1 MFQALEPL
9 LRSAE
14 RLVLSLTMDGDNIV
28 VFLTPAGGKDAVLR
42 QPLILKATAA
52 ELDEGFAAAI
62 GSFSAAHQSLGEQVQ
77 ATNAILEAQQ
87 QTQVKKA
94 QKALSKSST
103 PEVAQA
109 ATADD
114 ADGADGADDEDGEGA
129 AAKSAASTPSPAAA
143 EQKPAGTDLSSLLL

>member
-1 MFQALEPL
+1 MFQALESL
-9 LRSAE
+9 IRSAE
-14 RLVLSLTMDGDNIV
+14 KLVVSLAMEGDRIV
-28 VFLTPAGGKDAVLR
+28 VVVIPSGGKDAALR

-52 ELDEGFAAAI
+52 ELDEGFAAAVR
-62 GSFSAAHQSLGEQVQ
+62 SFSAAHQSLGEQVQ

-87 QTQVKKA
+87 RTQVKKA

-103 PEVAQA
+103 LAAAQA

-114 ADGADGADDEDGEGA
+114 GDDGDGEGA
-129 AAKSAASTPSPAAA
+129 AATSAASTPSPAAA

>member
-14 RLVLSLTMDGDNIV
+14 KLVLSLTMDGNNVV

-62 GSFSAAHQSLGEQVQ
+62 GSFTAAHQSLGEQVQ

-103 PEVAQA
+103 PAAAQSA
-109 ATADD
+109 AADD
-114 ADGADGADDEDGEGA
+114 ADDGDGEGA
-129 AAKSAASTPSPAAA
+129 AATSAASTSSPAAA

>member
-14 RLVLSLTMDGDNIV
+14 KLVLSLSMDGDNIV
-28 VFLTPAGGKDAVLR
+28 VFLTPAGGKDAMLR

-52 ELDEGFAAAI
+52 ELDEGFASAI
-62 GSFSAAHQSLGEQVQ
+62 GSFTTAHQSLGEQVA

-94 QKALSKSST
+94 QKVLSKAST
-103 PEVAQA
+103 PTA
-109 ATADD
+109 ANA
-114 ADGADGADDEDGEGA
+114 GADEDADDEDGA
-129 AAKSAASTPSPAAA
+129 DAASPNVAPDAA
-143 EQKPAGTDLSSLLL
+143 EKPAGTDLSSLIL

>member
-9 LRSAE
+9 IRSAE
-14 RLVLSLTMDGDNIV
+14 KLVLTLTMDGDRIAV
-28 VFLTPAGGKDAVLR
+28 VVIPSGGTDAALR

-52 ELDEGFAAAI
+52 ELDEGFAAAV
-62 GSFSAAHQSLGEQVQ
+62 GSFSAARQSLGEQVQ

-94 QKALSKSST
+94 QKALSKSVT
-103 PEVAQA
+103 PAAAQA
-109 ATADD
+109 TSADD
-114 ADGADGADDEDGEGA
+114 ADDEGDGEGEA
-129 AAKSAASTPSPAAA
+129 ATSASSTPSTEAT

>member
-14 RLVLSLTMDGDNIV
+14 KLVLSLTMDGDNVV

-62 GSFSAAHQSLGEQVQ
+62 GSFTAAHQSLGEQVQ

-103 PEVAQA
+103 PAAAQA

-114 ADGADGADDEDGEGA
+114 ADGADDEDGEGA
-129 AAKSAASTPSPAAA
+129 AATSAASTPSLAAA

>member
-9 LRSAE
+9 IRSAE
-14 RLVLSLTMDGDNIV
+14 KLVLTLTMDGDRIAV
-28 VFLTPAGGKDAVLR
+28 VVIPSGGKDAALR

-52 ELDEGFAAAI
+52 ELDEGFVAAI
-62 GSFSAAHQSLGEQVQ
+62 ASFSVAHQSLGEQVQ
-77 ATNAILEAQQ
+77 ATNAILQAQQ

-94 QKALSKSST
+94 QTALSKSST
-103 PEVAQA
+103 PAAAQA

-114 ADGADGADDEDGEGA
+114 ADDEDGEGA
-129 AAKSAASTPSPAAA
+129 AATSAASMASPGAA

>member
-14 RLVLSLTMDGDNIV
+14 KLVLSLTMDGDNVV

-62 GSFSAAHQSLGEQVQ
+62 GSFTAAHQSLGEQVA

-87 QTQVKKA
+87 QTQATKA
-94 QKALSKSST
+94 QKVLAKAST
-103 PEVAQA
+103 PTA
-109 ATADD
+109 AGAGADD
-114 ADGADGADDEDGEGA
+114 ADDEDGA
-129 AAKSAASTPSPAAA
+129 AAVPPDDAPAAA
-143 EQKPAGTDLSSLLL
+143 EKPAGTDLSSLIL

>member
-1 MFQALEPL
+1 MFQELESL
-9 LRSAE
+9 IRSAE
-14 RLVLSLTMDGDNIV
+14 KVVLSLAMEGDRIV
-28 VFLTPAGGKDAVLR
+28 VVVIPSGGKDAALR

-52 ELDEGFAAAI
+52 ELDEGFAAAVR
-62 GSFSAAHQSLGEQVQ
+62 SFSAAHQSLGEQVQ

-103 PEVAQA
+103 PAAAQA

-114 ADGADGADDEDGEGA
+114 GDDGDGEGA
-129 AAKSAASTPSPAAA
+129 AATSAASTPSPAAA

>member
-9 LRSAE
+9 IRSAE
-14 RLVLSLTMDGDNIV
+14 KLVLTLTMDGDRISV
-28 VFLTPAGGKDAVLR
+28 VVIPSGGKDAALR

-52 ELDEGFAAAI
+52 ELDEGFVAAI
-62 GSFSAAHQSLGEQVQ
+62 GSFSVAHQSLGEQVQ

-103 PEVAQA
+103 PAAAQA
-109 ATADD
+109 ATAEE
-114 ADGADGADDEDGEGA
+114 ADDDGDGEA
-129 AAKSAASTPSPAAA
+129 AAATSASSTPSLAAA
-143 EQKPAGTDLSSLLL
+143 DQKAAGTDLSALLL

>member
-9 LRSAE
+9 IRSAE
-14 RLVLSLTMDGDNIV
+14 KLVLTLTMDGDRIAV
-28 VFLTPAGGKDAVLR
+28 VVIPSGGKDAALR

-52 ELDEGFAAAI
+52 ELDEGFVAAI
-62 GSFSAAHQSLGEQVQ
+62 ESFSVAHQSLGEQVQ

-94 QKALSKSST
+94 QTALTKSST
-103 PEVAQA
+103 PAAAQA

-114 ADGADGADDEDGEGA
+114 ADDDGDGEGA
-129 AAKSAASTPSPAAA
+129 AATSASSTPSLAAA
-143 EQKPAGTDLSSLLL
+143 DQKPAGTDLSSLLL

>member
-14 RLVLSLTMDGDNIV
+14 KLVLSLTMDGDNIV

-62 GSFSAAHQSLGEQVQ
+62 GSFSAAHQSLGEQVA

-87 QTQVKKA
+87 QTQVTKA
-94 QKALSKSST
+94 QKVLSKAST
-103 PEVAQA
+103 PA
-109 ATADD
+109 AADAGADD
-114 ADGADGADDEDGEGA
+114 AGDEDGAAAAPPDGAPAA
-129 AAKSAASTPSPAAA
+129 AAKPT
-143 EQKPAGTDLSSLLL
+143 GTDLSSLIL

>member
-14 RLVLSLTMDGDNIV
+14 KLVLSLTMDGDNVV

-62 GSFSAAHQSLGEQVQ
+62 GSFTAAHQSLGEQVQ

-94 QKALSKSST
+94 QKALSKSSA
-103 PEVAQA
+103 PAVAQA

-114 ADGADGADDEDGEGA
+114 ADGADDEDGEGA
-129 AAKSAASTPSPAAA
+129 AATSAASTPSPAAA

>member
-9 LRSAE
+9 IRSAE
-14 RLVLSLTMDGDNIV
+14 KLVLTLTMDGDRIAV
-28 VFLTPAGGKDAVLR
+28 VVIPSGGKDAALR

-62 GSFSAAHQSLGEQVQ
+62 RSFSAAHQSLGEQVQ

-94 QKALSKSST
+94 QKALSKSQT
-103 PEVAQA
+103 PAAAQA
-109 ATADD
+109 ASADD
-114 ADGADGADDEDGEGA
+114 ANDDGDGEGEA
-129 AAKSAASTPSPAAA
+129 ATSASSTSSTAAA

>member
-1 MFQALEPL
+1 MFQALESL
-9 LRSAE
+9 IRSAE
-14 RLVLSLTMDGDNIV
+14 KLVLSLAMEGDRIV
-28 VFLTPAGGKDAVLR
+28 VVVIPSGGKDAALR

-52 ELDEGFAAAI
+52 ELDEGFAAAVR
-62 GSFSAAHQSLGEQVQ
+62 SFSAAHQSLGEQVQ

-94 QKALSKSST
+94 QKALSTSST
-103 PEVAQA
+103 PAAAQA

-114 ADGADGADDEDGEGA
+114 GDDGDGEGA
-129 AAKSAASTPSPAAA
+129 AATSAASTPSPAAA

>member
-9 LRSAE
+9 IRSAE
-14 RLVLSLTMDGDNIV
+14 KLVLTLTMDGDRIAV
-28 VFLTPAGGKDAVLR
+28 VVIPSGGKDAALR

-62 GSFSAAHQSLGEQVQ
+62 RSFSAAHQSLGEQVQ

-94 QKALSKSST
+94 QKALSKSVT
-103 PEVAQA
+103 PAAAQA
-109 ATADD
+109 ASADD
-114 ADGADGADDEDGEGA
+114 AKDEGDGEGEA
-129 AAKSAASTPSPAAA
+129 ATSVSSTSSTEAT

>member
-14 RLVLSLTMDGDNIV
+14 KLVLSLTMDGDNIV
-28 VFLTPAGGKDAVLR
+28 VFLTPAGGKDAMLR

-62 GSFSAAHQSLGEQVQ
+62 GSFTAAHQSLGEQVA

-87 QTQVKKA
+87 QTQATKA
-94 QKALSKSST
+94 QKVLSKAST
-103 PEVAQA
+103 PTA
-109 ATADD
+109 ADVGADD
-114 ADGADGADDEDGEGA
+114 ADDADDQDGA
-129 AAKSAASTPSPAAA
+129 AAGSPNVETAAA
-143 EQKPAGTDLSSLLL
+143 EKPTGTDLSSLIL

>member
-14 RLVLSLTMDGDNIV
+14 KLVLSLTMDGDNVV

-62 GSFSAAHQSLGEQVQ
+62 GSFTAAHQSLGEQVQ

-103 PEVAQA
+103 PAAAQA

-114 ADGADGADDEDGEGA
+114 ADGADDEDGEGA
-129 AAKSAASTPSPAAA
+129 AATSAASTPSPAAA

>member
-14 RLVLSLTMDGDNIV
+14 KLVLSLTMDGDNIV
-28 VFLTPAGGKDAVLR
+28 VFLTPAGGKDAMLR

-62 GSFSAAHQSLGEQVQ
+62 GSFTDVHQSLGDQVA

-87 QTQVKKA
+87 QSQATKA
-94 QKALSKSST
+94 QKALSKASK
-103 PEVAQA
+103 PA
-109 ATADD
+109 ATNAAVDED
-114 ADGADGADDEDGEGA
+114 ADADEEAAGVTPPADE
-129 AAKSAASTPSPAAA
+129 
-143 EQKPAGTDLSSLLL
+143 KPVGTDLSLLLL

>member
-14 RLVLSLTMDGDNIV
+14 KLVLSLTMDGDNIV

-62 GSFSAAHQSLGEQVQ
+62 GSFTAAHQSLGEQVA

-87 QTQVKKA
+87 QTQATKA
-94 QKALSKSST
+94 QKVLAKASMPT
-103 PEVAQA
+103 A
-109 ATADD
+109 AGAGADD
-114 ADGADGADDEDGEGA
+114 ADDADDEDGA
-129 AAKSAASTPSPAAA
+129 AAVPPDDAPAAA
-143 EQKPAGTDLSSLLL
+143 EKPAGTDLSSLIL